1 MNKEKLNELR
11 SKITIPLREALF
23 LLKQYD
29 ENIEKC
35 IEAFHQQ
42 NIEKICTQTR

>member
-35 IEAFHQQ
+35 IEILE
-42 NIEKICTQTR
+42 NRS